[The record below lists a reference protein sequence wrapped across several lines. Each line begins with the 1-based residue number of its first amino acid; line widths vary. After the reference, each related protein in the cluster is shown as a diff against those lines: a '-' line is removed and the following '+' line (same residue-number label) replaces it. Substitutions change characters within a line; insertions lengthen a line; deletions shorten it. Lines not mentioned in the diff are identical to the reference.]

1 MLLLLLDDLLPE
13 LELRLLPLALG
24 LLLRLE
30 LDPLRLLLLP
40 PLDALAR
47 LLPELLRD
55 DEEPDLDEEEEL
67 RDAIACSLGRLM
79 AGPPLLPSGRPHG
92 QSRQAFRAGC
102 RFSQPLRVGIAL
114 PSRSHA

>member
-1 MLLLLLDDLLPE
+1 LLLLLLDDLLPE

-24 LLLRLE
+24 LLRLE
-30 LDPLRLLLLP
+30 LELLLLLP
-40 PLDALAR
+40 PLDADPR

-55 DEEPDLDEEEEL
+55 EEEPDLDEEEEL
-67 RDAIACSLGRLM
+67 RDAIACSLGRLIP
-79 AGPPLLPSGRPHG
+79 GPPLLPAVRPQG

-114 PSRSHA
+114 PSGPHA